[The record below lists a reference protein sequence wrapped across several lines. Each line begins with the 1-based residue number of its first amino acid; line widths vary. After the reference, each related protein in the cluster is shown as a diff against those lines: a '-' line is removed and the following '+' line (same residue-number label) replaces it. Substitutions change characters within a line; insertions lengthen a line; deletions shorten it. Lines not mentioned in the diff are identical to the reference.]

1 MDLPEDQENLVTMI
15 SPNMRLTFKKMHRY
29 NTMLAYYLAGNSQSP
44 SLANL
49 ADARNQI
56 QHDLLSLPQGDQL
69 DATIVPGF
77 TAISTTEYELMRIS
91 LLLYSFI
98 IIFPIPFRFG
108 PFVRLRVLLRD
119 VLTKPD
125 TYRRLPNAVILWS
138 LTIGSIIPVH
148 QDKDW
153 FEKKL
158 TETMA
163 WTKVS
168 SVEELKVILK
178 SIMWQDDVLDPFLG
192 KIQPVYRVSE

>member
-1 MDLPEDQENLVTMI
+1 M
-15 SPNMRLTFKKMHRY
+15 LT
-29 NTMLAYYLAGNSQSP
+29 YYLAGNSQSP
-44 SLANL
+44 SLANF

-56 QHDLLSLPQGDQL
+56 QHALLSLPQGDQL

-77 TAISTTEYELMRIS
+77 S

-98 IIFPIPFRFG
+98 VIFPIPFRFG
-108 PFVRLRVLLRD
+108 PFVRLRVLLRG

-125 TYRRLPNAVILWS
+125 TYRRLPKAVILWS
-138 LTIGSIIPVH
+138 LAIGRIIPAH
-148 QDKDW
+148 EDKDW

-158 TETMA
+158 IEAMS

-192 KIQPVYRVSE
+192 KTWPISGAAE

>member
-1 MDLPEDQENLVTMI
+1 
-15 SPNMRLTFKKMHRY
+15 
-29 NTMLAYYLAGNSQSP
+29 MLIYYLAGNSQSP
-44 SLANL
+44 SLANF

-56 QHDLLSLPQGDQL
+56 QHALLSLPQGDQL

-77 TAISTTEYELMRIS
+77 TTISTTEYELMRIS

-98 IIFPIPFRFG
+98 VIFPIPFRFG
-108 PFVRLRVLLRD
+108 PFVRLRVLLRG

-125 TYRRLPNAVILWS
+125 TYRRLPKAVILWS
-138 LTIGSIIPVH
+138 LTIGRIIPAH
-148 QDKDW
+148 EDKDW

-158 TETMA
+158 IEAMS

-192 KIQPVYRVSE
+192 KTWPISGAAE